1 MDVDGGGGGEVQE
14 EPEKKRER
22 KVYCTTLFYSY
33 HPLPCHCLDG
43 EGGGGS
49 VCTTW
54 GPHLAFAK
62 ALLYTA
68 RMPSVEA
75 SMLHALSKAKVPLFL
90 LPGASVRRQKISLSN
105 LPQVRKKPTRWIFR
119 CMQCCSR
126 HFTHINCSC
135 PLAQGF
141 SPSGGIVC
149 SGEGS
154 TIV

>member
-1 MDVDGGGGGEVQE
+1 M
-14 EPEKKRER
+14 
-22 KVYCTTLFYSY
+22 YLCTTLFYCY
-33 HPLPCHCLDG
+33 HPLCHCLREEG
-43 EGGGGS
+43 EGGS

-54 GPHLAFAK
+54 GPHLALAK

-75 SMLHALSKAKVPLFL
+75 SMLYALSKAKVPLFF
-90 LPGASVRRQKISLSN
+90 LPGASIRRQKISLSN

-119 CMQCCSR
+119 CMQWCSR
-126 HFTHINCSC
+126 HFTHINCAC
-135 PLAQGF
+135 PLALGF
-141 SPSGGIVC
+141 SLSGDIVC